1 MSKTK
6 LTNFLLLF
14 AVAML
19 IVSPSFVL
27 AVAYPEPP
35 SDELKEKWRQMG
47 EENERIYGS
56 GTVTNQTTVK
66 AEPTPISTPRPEP
79 SIVLTSTPTA
89 TPTPVSDELEGASE
103 SVTIDLTDWKPQLKW
118 YHRVWRWFRM
128 SFLYR

>member
-1 MSKTK
+1 MSKIK
-6 LTNFLLLF
+6 LNNILLLF
-14 AVAML
+14 VVATL
-19 IVSPSFVL
+19 TVSPSFVL

-56 GTVTNQTTVK
+56 GTVSNQTAIGV
-66 AEPTPISTPRPEP
+66 EPTAISTPRPEP

-103 SVTIDLTDWKPQLKW
+103 SATTDLTDWKPQLKW
-118 YHRVWRWFRM
+118 YHRVWRWFRL

>member
-14 AVAML
+14 AVATL
-19 IVSPSFVL
+19 TVSPSFVL

-56 GTVTNQTTVK
+56 GTATNKTVIK
-66 AEPTPISTPRPEP
+66 VEPTVI
-79 SIVLTSTPTA
+79 LTSTPTA

-103 SVTIDLTDWKPQLKW
+103 SATTDLTDWKPQLKW

-128 SFLYR
+128 SFLYH